1 MIGILG
7 GMGTQ
12 AGLDFCNK
20 LAILY
25 RGKIDQ
31 EYPLFLLFNK
41 SNIPGRPESIGVQTK
56 NLSNR
61 KKNKKIEKKYSLVLK
76 SLLHGCNIL
85 KKSKCKFI
93 VIPCNTAHYWYDD
106 LRNRIK
112 LPIINMPKEVFIHTK
127 KTCKKNSSIGLLA
140 TEGTLN
146 TGVYNKF
153 FDKNYNLIF
162 PNITLQ
168 KNSVNKAIK
177 FVKMGNVKAASK
189 IIKPAINHLI
199 KKKCKKI
206 ILGCTELPIAIFAF
220 KSFKKVKT
228 SKIFLDPNLIL
239 ANAAMKKYR
248 K

>member
-1 MIGILG
+1 MCEVCHKTKPLNAHHFYSRSIRVVRWDIDNGFCLCVGCHVFSSKFSAHKTPAEFVEWAIDKRGITWYEDLKERKNS
-7 GMGTQ
+7 
-12 AGLDFCNK
+12 LIK
-20 LAILY
+20 LRDSDY
-25 RGKIDQ
+25 
-31 EYPLFLLFNK
+31 E
-41 SNIPGRPESIGVQTK
+41 
-56 NLSNR
+56 
-61 KKNKKIEKKYSLVLK
+61 
-76 SLLHGCNIL
+76 
-85 KKSKCKFI
+85 
-93 VIPCNTAHYWYDD
+93 D
-106 LRNRIK
+106 LIKTIK

-162 PNITLQ
+162 PNISLQ

-189 IIKPAINHLI
+189 IIKPAINYLI